1 MTYHA
6 CNSLQQIVL
15 YFSFFSENS
24 ENKMLCCVASVC
36 ENQVTGEISV
46 SRNKE
51 GPHSDNKELTK
62 QLRIITGK
70 KHPQINLQCESEK
83 YEYGHLGSWCIKSTF
98 KLKQNFQKNKV
109 VTGKTL
115 FFVIVQFCTSHSI
128 CLNIGF

>member
-1 MTYHA
+1 
-6 CNSLQQIVL
+6 
-15 YFSFFSENS
+15 
-24 ENKMLCCVASVC
+24 MLCVASVC

-51 GPHSDNKELTK
+51 GPHSDNKESSK

-70 KHPQINLQCESEK
+70 KNPQINLQCESEK

-98 KLKQNFQKNKV
+98 KVKQNFQKNKV

-115 FFVIVQFCTSHSI
+115 FFVIVPFCTSHSI